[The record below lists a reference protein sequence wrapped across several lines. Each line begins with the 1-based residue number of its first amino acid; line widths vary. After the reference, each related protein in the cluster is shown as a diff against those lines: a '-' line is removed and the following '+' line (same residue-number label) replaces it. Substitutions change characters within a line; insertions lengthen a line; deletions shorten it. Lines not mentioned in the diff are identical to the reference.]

1 MRKGE
6 VRRQSIIEASERLF
20 SAKGYLETTVDDI
33 LAELQCSKGSFYHYF
48 DSKLSVL
55 TAICEEKVR
64 LWFDAYKKT
73 RVTSTRERLNVLLR
87 CTQPFR
93 PEEEDFLFMLLR
105 LRSRGECAVMEG
117 ALRGAQRELVKPEI
131 ENLLMILGETGQA
144 HIARPGLEDLVFEI
158 HIAIGDVVEL
168 AEVFSGGGNA
178 AGVAVHDEGA
188 FLGLGL
194 FNQLVMGQVFT
205 GGNRIRHGG
214 KGGHDGHEQARG
226 QHKRKKLL
234 HKTGAS

>member
-1 MRKGE
+1 M
-6 VRRQSIIEASERLF
+6 
-20 SAKGYLETTVDDI
+20 
-33 LAELQCSKGSFYHYF
+33 
-48 DSKLSVL
+48 L

-131 ENLLMILGETGQA
+131 ENLLMILGETGRR
-144 HIARPGLEDLVFEI
+144 ISPGLDWKTWYLKFTSPCTMKS
-158 HIAIGDVVEL
+158 AKRCP
-168 AEVFSGGGNA
+168 A
-178 AGVAVHDEGA
+178 AYGRA
-188 FLGLGL
+188 
-194 FNQLVMGQVFT
+194 
-205 GGNRIRHGG
+205 
-214 KGGHDGHEQARG
+214 
-226 QHKRKKLL
+226 
-234 HKTGAS
+234 

>member
-73 RVTSTRERLNVLLR
+73 RVISTRERLNVLLR

-158 HIAIGDVVEL
+158 HIAMYDEICETLSRCVREGIGAAQAFREAVEAARFL
-168 AEVFSGGGNA
+168 WERVLDMDYGSMEIVKLDEMLPVAER
-178 AGVAVHDEGA
+178 
-188 FLGLGL
+188 
-194 FNQLVMGQVFT
+194 LVQRLRT
-205 GGNRIRHGG
+205 
-214 KGGHDGHEQARG
+214 
-226 QHKRKKLL
+226 L
-234 HKTGAS
+234 